1 MRRTRSKISR
11 DATPI
16 WKERE
21 EIRIFW
27 QERNV
32 YKNGLITDKD
42 IEYIQKTT
50 LEYMISCRSKNELA
64 AHFREM
70 EIPVSIY
77 IINQFLDKLYGLVR
91 EFNHRLDETIRSL
104 IHTIEIDETF
114 KGMKIQFFESID
126 HLSGYILRL
135 DLINSRD
142 FDSLL
147 PYYNELATSFDYVKR
162 IITDLA
168 PVYPRLIE
176 ETFGQIDHQLCQIH
190 ATRVILKD
198 ITKVLKD
205 YNCSLKK
212 KQNLEDRLKAA
223 KKKRKS
229 DQNKLYKL
237 NDELKTLINERD
249 SLRIQYGVR
258 PYQKNIWKRYPQ
270 LHEQHLKIQKQ
281 SAIIRGLNKTL
292 KNSKTKIT
300 NLKAELAMEIK
311 NKNTK
316 WSVYMRYRKVLRI
329 TNAYFK
335 NEIKTQLEFES
346 KINGLTK
353 NAFPD
358 FNKKVINL
366 INKHPRLGTYKK
378 HLNFEESLDE
388 LISTNKIESLND
400 RFKPFKDSR
409 RKWVQSDSVKGFLEL
424 LRLKFNFSRPL
435 VNNGQNFSPLEKL
448 GFNLQ
453 GKSLYEVLFHHSFP
467 INIELENSIFCLSLK
482 GGQIKEI

>member
-1 MRRTRSKISR
+1 MRRTRCKISR
-11 DATPI
+11 DTTSI

-32 YKNGLITDKD
+32 YKNRLITDKD

-147 PYYNELATSFDYVKR
+147 PYYNELATSFDNVKR

-176 ETFGQIDHQLCQIH
+176 ETFGQEDHQHCPVHVIR
-190 ATRVILKD
+190 AILKEIRNVRD
-198 ITKVLKD
+198 D
-205 YNCSLKK
+205 YNRSF
-212 KQNLEDRLKAA
+212 
-223 KKKRKS
+223 KKR
-229 DQNKLYKL
+229 
-237 NDELKTLINERD
+237 
-249 SLRIQYGVR
+249 
-258 PYQKNIWKRYPQ
+258 
-270 LHEQHLKIQKQ
+270 
-281 SAIIRGLNKTL
+281 
-292 KNSKTKIT
+292 NS
-300 NLKAELAMEIK
+300 
-311 NKNTK
+311 
-316 WSVYMRYRKVLRI
+316 R
-329 TNAYFK
+329 
-335 NEIKTQLEFES
+335 
-346 KINGLTK
+346 
-353 NAFPD
+353 
-358 FNKKVINL
+358 
-366 INKHPRLGTYKK
+366 
-378 HLNFEESLDE
+378 
-388 LISTNKIESLND
+388 
-400 RFKPFKDSR
+400 
-409 RKWVQSDSVKGFLEL
+409 
-424 LRLKFNFSRPL
+424 
-435 VNNGQNFSPLEKL
+435 
-448 GFNLQ
+448 
-453 GKSLYEVLFHHSFP
+453 
-467 INIELENSIFCLSLK
+467 
-482 GGQIKEI
+482 